1 MMVTAVGLVNVHVD
15 SVVGNKR
22 LVQNVLP
29 MTTAR
34 ATGVRKILGHLD
46 VVESMKF

>member
-1 MMVTAVGLVNVHVD
+1 MVTAVGLANVHVD

-22 LVQNVLP
+22 VVRSVLP

-34 ATGVRKILGHLD
+34 ATGVRKRLGHLD
-46 VVESMKF
+46 VVGGRKF